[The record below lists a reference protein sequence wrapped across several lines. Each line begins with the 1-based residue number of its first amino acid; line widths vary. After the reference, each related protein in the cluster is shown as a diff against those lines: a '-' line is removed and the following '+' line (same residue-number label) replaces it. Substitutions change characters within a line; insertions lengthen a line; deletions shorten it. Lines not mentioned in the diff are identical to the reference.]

1 MVTLQEP
8 EYDAREQEAMQ
19 PEQEIEHLSAT
30 DAAATTQEVRR
41 SILSARSARGGG
53 GGGGMLENMERGRG
67 WGLFAHSHY
76 Y

>member
-1 MVTLQEP
+1 MNPLYKYYHVPAINVAMVTLQEP

-41 SILSARSARGGG
+41 SILSARSARGGVG
-53 GGGGMLENMERGRG
+53 GGC
-67 WGLFAHSHY
+67 
-76 Y
+76 